1 MSEPPAASRPSLR
14 RGNRQGKTKL
24 AVAASPLEPL
34 ELRRHH
40 RLRHLCSGVLLRKGS
55 FERGAVGTY
64 EKQGHETISPLYAC
78 DDSDEEGP
86 RTCMKKPKER
96 CSSVALE

>member
-34 ELRRHH
+34 YLRRHH

-55 FERGAVGTY
+55 FERGPVGTY

-78 DDSDEEGP
+78 DGSEEEDT
-86 RTCMKKPKER
+86 RCLKER
-96 CSSVALE
+96 CSDGALD